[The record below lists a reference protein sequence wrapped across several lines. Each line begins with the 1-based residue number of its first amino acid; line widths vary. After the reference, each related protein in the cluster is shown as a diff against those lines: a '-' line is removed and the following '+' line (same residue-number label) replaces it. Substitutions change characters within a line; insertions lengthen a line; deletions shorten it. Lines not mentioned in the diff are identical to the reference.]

1 MTLYYQILPIWLAV
15 FLAIGAF
22 CLYAKNKQPMNNYYP
37 IAISVLT
44 WSSIGFFVA
53 NTLFWFILYLLSL
66 NGSSTLITSLLIG
79 LLLAVGQIGASVL
92 GFICGAFYGV
102 LCAKKVS
109 SV

>member
-1 MTLYYQILPIWLAV
+1 MKPYYLILPIWLAV

-22 CLYAKNKQPMNNYYP
+22 CLYAKNKQSMHHYYP

-53 NTLFWFILYLLSL
+53 NALFWLILYFLSL

-79 LLLAVGQIGASVL
+79 LLLAVGQIGASVI

-102 LCAKKVS
+102 LCTKKALAV
-109 SV
+109 